1 MTNFS
6 YPTVTGVIL
15 AGGEARRMGGQDKG
29 LIAFANQPLV
39 AHVINHIAPQ
49 VEQLL
54 INANRNIER
63 YQQFGY
69 PVIRDSLSDFQGPL
83 AGMLAGMLAAKTD
96 YILTVPCDSPAPS
109 KKLRQRMLECLLLSG
124 KKIAVATDGKRI
136 QPVFALIHCELA
148 DDLHKYLAAG
158 ERKIDRWFAQHPM
171 IEVDF
176 SDQPESFK
184 NLNHPE
190 DLLTSA
196 YNMPVPMLGIAA
208 YSGTGKTTLLTQLI
222 PRLRESGL
230 NVAVVKHAHHLFDI
244 DQPGKDSYRIREAG
258 ASQVLVASRRLL
270 ALMQTSDNEQAEP
283 QLTDCL
289 ARLDMQKLDLILVEG
304 FKHEA
309 FPKLELHRSN
319 IGKPLIYPNDPNI
332 IGIATDSVLSDQPN
346 IPVLNL
352 NDLAAILQFITTFIR
367 QYHHD

>member
-1 MTNFS
+1 MTNSS
-6 YPTVTGVIL
+6 YPTVTGIIL
-15 AGGEARRMGGQDKG
+15 AGGEARRMGGHDKG
-29 LIAFANQPLV
+29 LITYANQPLV

-69 PVIRDSLSDFQGPL
+69 PVVQDSLSGFQGPL
-83 AGMLAGMLAAKTD
+83 AGMLAGMHAAETD
-96 YILTVPCDSPAPS
+96 YILSAPCDSPAPS
-109 KKLRQRMLECLLLSG
+109 AKLRQRMLESLLVSG

-136 QPVFALIHCELA
+136 QPVFALLHCELA

-184 NLNHPE
+184 NFNHPE
-190 DLLTSA
+190 DLHSTSF
-196 YNMPVPMLGIAA
+196 NTPVPLLGIAA
-208 YSGTGKTTLLTQLI
+208 YSGTGKTTLLTELI
-222 PRLRESGL
+222 PKLRESGL

-258 ASQVLVASRRLL
+258 ASQVLVASRNLL
-270 ALMQTSDNEQAEP
+270 ALMQTSDNEQTEP
-283 QLTDCL
+283 QLADCL
-289 ARLDMQKLDLILVEG
+289 KRLDMQQLDLILVEG

-309 FPKLELHRSN
+309 FPKLELHRTA
-319 IGKPLIYPNDPNI
+319 IGKPLLYLNDPNI
-332 IGIATDSVLSDQPN
+332 IGIATDSALTDEPT
-346 IPVLNL
+346 IPVLDL
-352 NDLAAILQFITTFIR
+352 NDSDAILKFITTFIR